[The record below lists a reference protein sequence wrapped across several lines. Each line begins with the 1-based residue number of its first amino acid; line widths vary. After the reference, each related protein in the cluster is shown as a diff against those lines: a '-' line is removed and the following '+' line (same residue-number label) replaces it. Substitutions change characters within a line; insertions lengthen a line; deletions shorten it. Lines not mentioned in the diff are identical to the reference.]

1 MRRVAGIRRAAAAV
15 TAVAASATV
24 VGLSAVPAAA
34 GTATAM
40 RAAREAYL
48 TGRYA
53 EAVPL
58 LRAHLRVAPRDAAAW
73 VWLGASHY
81 ASGEIRPAI
90 WAFESAALL
99 DPAPEILLWL
109 GAAYARGGRTTEAEQ
124 ALQQARR
131 ADRGQAGVIAGQWLR
146 ALRGRRA
153 PVLAK
158 DDQAAR
164 YAWVVR
170 WYNPSLSDVQVE
182 VIVRSV
188 LGYARMYEVDPRLVM
203 ALIAV
208 ESGFSISARSSA
220 GAMGLGQLM
229 PATARQLQV
238 DPWDPVANI
247 YGTVRYL
254 RLQLDRFGGNTAL
267 ALAAYNAGRG
277 AVMRYGGI
285 PPYRETQWYVV
296 NVMALFG
303 RLSGT

>member
-1 MRRVAGIRRAAAAV
+1 MRGRPGITRAGPAV
-15 TAVAASATV
+15 TAAIAITAVL
-24 VGLSAVPAAA
+24 GLAAVPAEA
-34 GTATAM
+34 GATAM

-48 TGRYA
+48 AGRYA
-53 EAVPL
+53 EAAPL
-58 LRAHLRVAPRDAAAW
+58 LRQHLRSAPHDAAAW

-81 ASGEIRPAI
+81 AAGEVRPAI

-99 DPAPEILLWL
+99 DPSPEILLWL
-109 GAAYARGGRTTEAEQ
+109 GAAYARGGRIAEAEQ
-124 ALQQARR
+124 VLQRVQR
-131 ADRGQAGVIAGQWLR
+131 AAGSQVATVAGHWLR

-153 PVLAK
+153 PVL
-158 DDQAAR
+158 DRSDQTAP
-164 YAWVVR
+164 YASVVR
-170 WYNPSLSDVQVE
+170 WYNPALSQAQVE

-188 LGYARMYEVDPRLVM
+188 LGYARMYEIDPRLVM

-229 PATARQLQV
+229 PATARQLRV
-238 DPWDPVANI
+238 DPWDPAANI

-285 PPYRETQWYVV
+285 PPYRETQWYVL
-296 NVMALFG
+296 NVMGLFG
-303 RLSGT
+303 RLAGT